1 MTSPVV
7 ILSGGV
13 GGAKLVSGLA
23 QLVRG
28 EDLFVACNT
37 GDDFDHLGLRV
48 CPDIDS
54 VLYAL
59 SGLSDQGRGW
69 GRKNE
74 TWTFMAALKGLDG
87 PGWFNLGDGDLATH
101 VLRSDLLRQG
111 HSLGEVTLDL
121 ARRLGI
127 AAQILPMSDDTVATI
142 VQTRTGVLA
151 FQNYFVRDQCAPEVT
166 GFAFDGLAQARPQRR
181 ILEALRAGPKAIV
194 IAPSNPYVSIDPILH
209 LPGMRDALKA
219 AKAPI
224 VAVSPI
230 VGGKAL
236 KGPAAKMM
244 QELGKDVSALGVA
257 QHYQGLIDGMVI
269 DVQDADLA
277 PAIRDLGI
285 ATHVAQTVMSDAE
298 SRATLARETLDLA
311 QEIAR

>member
-1 MTSPVV
+1 MTGAVV
-7 ILSGGV
+7 TLSGGV
-13 GGAKLVSGLA
+13 GGAKLISGLA
-23 QLVRG
+23 QVVRG
-28 EDLFVACNT
+28 DDLIVACNT

-59 SGLSDQGRGW
+59 AGLSDQGRGW
-69 GRKNE
+69 GRKDE
-74 TWTFMAALKGLDG
+74 TWTFMAALKGLGG

-101 VLRSDLLRQG
+101 VLRSDLLRHG
-111 HSLGEVTLDL
+111 YSLCDATLDL

-127 AAQILPMSDDTVATI
+127 GAQILPMSDETVATI
-142 VQTRTGVLA
+142 VQTETGPLA
-151 FQNYFVRDQCAPEVT
+151 FQDYFVRDQCAPVVT
-166 GFAFDGLAQARPQRR
+166 GFAFDGLARARPQCR
-181 ILEALRAGPKAIV
+181 ILDALRAGPMAIV

-209 LPGMRDALKA
+209 LPGMREALGA
-219 AKAPI
+219 ARAPV

-244 QELGKDVSALGVA
+244 QELGRDVSVLGVA
-257 QHYQGLIDGMVI
+257 RHYRGLIDGLVI
-269 DVQDADLA
+269 DLQDAALA

-285 ATHVAQTVMSDAE
+285 AVHVAQTVMAGAE
-298 SRATLARETLDLA
+298 SRAALARATLDFA
-311 QEIAR
+311 REIAR

>member
-1 MTSPVV
+1 MTGAVV
-7 ILSGGV
+7 TLSGGV

-23 QLVRG
+23 QVVRG
-28 EDLFVACNT
+28 DDLIVACNT

-59 SGLSDQGRGW
+59 AGLSDQGRGW
-69 GRKNE
+69 GRKDE
-74 TWTFMAALKGLDG
+74 TWTFMAALKGLGG

-101 VLRSDLLRQG
+101 VLRSDLLRHG
-111 HSLGEVTLDL
+111 YSLSDATLDL

-127 AAQILPMSDDTVATI
+127 GAQILPMSDETVATI
-142 VQTRTGVLA
+142 VQTETGPLA
-151 FQNYFVRDQCAPEVT
+151 FQDYFVRDQCAPVVT
-166 GFAFDGLAQARPQRR
+166 GFAFDGLARARPQCR
-181 ILEALRAGPKAIV
+181 ILDALRAGPMAIV

-209 LPGMRDALKA
+209 LPGMREALGA
-219 AKAPI
+219 ARAPV

-244 QELGKDVSALGVA
+244 QELGRDVSVLGVA
-257 QHYQGLIDGMVI
+257 RHYRGLIDGLVI
-269 DVQDADLA
+269 DLQDAALA

-285 ATHVAQTVMSDAE
+285 AVHVAQTVMTGAE
-298 SRATLARETLDLA
+298 SRAALARATLDFA
-311 QEIAR
+311 REIAR

>member
-1 MTSPVV
+1 MTGPVLT
-7 ILSGGV
+7 LSGGV
-13 GGAKLVSGLA
+13 GGAKLVFGLA
-23 QLVRG
+23 QVVAG
-28 EDLFVACNT
+28 DDLIVACNT

-59 SGLSDQGRGW
+59 AGLSDQVRGW
-69 GRKNE
+69 GRKDE
-74 TWTFMAALKGLDG
+74 TWTFMAALAGLGG

-101 VLRSDLLRQG
+101 VLRTDLLRQG
-111 HSLGEVTLDL
+111 RSLGDVTLDL

-127 AAQILPMSDDTVATI
+127 SAQVLPMSDDTVATI
-142 VQTRTGVLA
+142 VQTKTGPLA
-151 FQNYFVRDQCAPEVT
+151 FQTYFVRDQCAPAVT
-166 GFAFDGLAQARPQRR
+166 GFAFDGLPVARPHPR
-181 ILEALRAGPKAIV
+181 ILEAMRAAPRAIV

-209 LPGMRDALKA
+209 LPGMRDALTA
-219 AKAPI
+219 ARAPI

-244 QELGKDVSALGVA
+244 LELGRDVSVLGVA
-257 QHYQGLIDGMVI
+257 RHYLGLIDGLVI
-269 DVQDADLA
+269 DVQDAAFA

-285 ATHVAQTVMSDAE
+285 AVHVAQTVMTDAE
-298 SRATLARETLDLA
+298 SRAALARATLDFA
-311 QEIAR
+311 AGIER